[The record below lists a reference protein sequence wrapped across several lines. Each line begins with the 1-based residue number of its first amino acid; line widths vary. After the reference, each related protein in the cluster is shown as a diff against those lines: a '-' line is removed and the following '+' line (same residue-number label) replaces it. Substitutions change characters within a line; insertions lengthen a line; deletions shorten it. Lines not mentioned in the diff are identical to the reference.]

1 MHPVSEAIQ
10 SSILSRQAIGVALI
24 VAIACFLYANRS
36 LVSDIAGDPARGW
49 RIVARFA
56 ALIVAASLVWVTVVD
71 DWLQLVVEPYRR
83 SMKWEYQRVQ
93 FDPIDPALRTVSVV
107 LLAATVL
114 LLALLVARHV
124 SGYVF
129 QIGALLVSVLAW
141 IPMFIIN
148 QRLNALILQGAA
160 SDASFGELAG
170 LSIFWLVRLALG
182 VVTVAVSIAAVT
194 FVASLVASALLDLMR
209 AREPRTT
216 GEAEAFFATLHQ
228 RAEETPDRPVH
239 SYWRPIERPL

>member
-1 MHPVSEAIQ
+1 MHPISEVIQ
-10 SSILSRQAIGVALI
+10 SSILSRQAIGIALI
-24 VAIACFLYANRS
+24 VAITAFLYANRS
-36 LVSDIAGDPARGW
+36 LMADIASDPARGW
-49 RIVARFA
+49 RIVARA
-56 ALIVAASLVWVTVVD
+56 AAVLGAITLVWVTVVD

-93 FDPIDPALRTVSVV
+93 FDPIDPALRLVSIV
-107 LLAATVL
+107 LLAAAML
-114 LLALLVARHV
+114 LLAMLVARHI

-129 QIGALLVSVLAW
+129 QIGALVVSVLAW
-141 IPMFIIN
+141 IPLFILN

-160 SDASFGELAG
+160 NDASLAELAG
-170 LSIFWLVRLALG
+170 LTTFWLVRLAFGL
-182 VVTVAVSIAAVT
+182 VMVAASIAAATLVT
-194 FVASLVASALLDLMR
+194 SLVVSVLLDMVR

-216 GEAEAFFATLHQ
+216 HEAEAFFATLHQ